1 MVRDLTGKHPGYYE
15 AILQLRDLL
24 PEIIEFAKQEIK
36 KVNLRIA
43 KTVKMKN
50 GVDYYLTDTALTRSL
65 GRQLQEK
72 FGGELK
78 FTASLFGQKDG
89 RDIYRT
95 TVLFRGIHF
104 KKGDNIEYKGEKY
117 TVKALGK
124 EMMLQQVKTGKK
136 VHLKYKD
143 MKSIKL
149 L

>member
-15 AILQLRDLL
+15 AILQLRDVS
-24 PEIIEFAKQEIK
+24 PEITEFAKEEIK
-36 KVNLRIA
+36 RIGLRIA
-43 KTVKMKN
+43 KTVKLKN
-50 GVDYYLTDTALTRSL
+50 GVDYYLTDTAPTRSL

-78 FTASLFGQKDG
+78 FTASLYGQKDG
-89 RDIYRT
+89 QDIYRT

-117 TVKALGK
+117 TVKFLGK
-124 EMMLQQVKTGKK
+124 EMMLQHEKTGKK
-136 VHLKYKD
+136 MHLKYKE
-143 MKSIKL
+143 MKGIKL